1 MEPTAES
8 VFVDVSIRKLEL
20 FLSRIRECVQ
30 KLNSEQIWMRH
41 GEHEN
46 AVGNL
51 MLHLNGNVR
60 QWIVSGIG
68 GEPDRRMRDLEFTAR
83 GDQDPAQLMG
93 RLEGTVAEAVAVL
106 KNFAPERLVK
116 TYQPQKYR
124 ITILEGIYSC
134 VEHFAQH
141 TAQIIFATKL
151 LTGQEMGFYTH
162 LSQPTHNEKT
172 P

>member
-1 MEPTAES
+1 MEPTAER

-20 FLSRIRECVQ
+20 FLSRIRDCVQ

-51 MLHLNGNVR
+51 MLHLSGNVR

-68 GEPDRRMRDLEFTAR
+68 GEPDTRTRDLEFNAR
-83 GDQDPAQLMG
+83 GDLDPAQLMG

-106 KNFAPERLVK
+106 KSFAPERLVEM
-116 TYQPQKYR
+116 YQPQKYR

-151 LTGQEMGFYTH
+151 LTGQETGFYSH
-162 LSQPTHNEKT
+162 LSQPTHNQKT

>member
-83 GDQDPAQLMG
+83 GDLDPAQLMG

-116 TYQPQKYR
+116 MYQPQKYR

-151 LTGQEMGFYTH
+151 LTGQEMGFYSH

>member
-83 GDQDPAQLMG
+83 GDLDPAQLMG

-116 TYQPQKYR
+116 MYQPQKYR

>member
-51 MLHLNGNVR
+51 ILHLNGNVR

-83 GDQDPAQLMG
+83 GDLDPAQLMG

-106 KNFAPERLVK
+106 KRFAPERLVK

-151 LTGQEMGFYTH
+151 LTGQEMGFYSH

>member
-51 MLHLNGNVR
+51 ILHLNGNVR

-83 GDQDPAQLMG
+83 GDLDPAQLMG

-106 KNFAPERLVK
+106 KRFAPERLVK